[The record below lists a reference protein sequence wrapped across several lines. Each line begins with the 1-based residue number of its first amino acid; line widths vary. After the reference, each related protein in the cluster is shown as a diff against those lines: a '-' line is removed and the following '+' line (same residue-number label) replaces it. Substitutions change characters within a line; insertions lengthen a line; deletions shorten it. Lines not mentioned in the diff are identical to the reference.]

1 MLCTGCWVPVGRH
14 DPCRRCKSVHTVTR
28 RDEVITPYG
37 SRPDTQGNNH
47 NRPAA
52 HCYARKIT
60 GAQSCGK
67 KKKESADLQST
78 LSSFLAANATLS
90 GAKESWGV
98 ARGDRKPWCPV
109 PFCPSPREGRVL
121 HAAACKSPLPP
132 GGGNPRAPGGAR
144 PRTPQRAKLLAAEGG
159 NYNPSEGR
167 VSPPAAHRRIGGG
180 LSSAD
185 GKNAACACLCPCPG
199 GHIPVG
205 DYSHFSQ
212 TSGQYPTVA

>member
-1 MLCTGCWVPVGRH
+1 MRFPVGRH

-52 HCYARKIT
+52 HCYARQIT
-60 GAQSCGK
+60 VAQSCGK

-109 PFCPSPREGRVL
+109 PFCPSP
-121 HAAACKSPLPP
+121 P
-132 GGGNPRAPGGAR
+132 GGGNTPPSRGETPLSPGMG
-144 PRTPQRAKLLAAEGG
+144 KI
-159 NYNPSEGR
+159 
-167 VSPPAAHRRIGGG
+167 SPPVSAPRYQRIVRALPWREEKAALPRREKEKHS
-180 LSSAD
+180 LS
-185 GKNAACACLCPCPG
+185 
-199 GHIPVG
+199 
-205 DYSHFSQ
+205 
-212 TSGQYPTVA
+212 

>member
-1 MLCTGCWVPVGRH
+1 MRFPVGRH

-52 HCYARKIT
+52 HCYARQIT

-98 ARGDRKPWCPV
+98 ARGDRKPWCPI
-109 PFCPSPREGRVL
+109 PFCPSPREGRVPARRSVQIPPAAGRRQL
-121 HAAACKSPLPP
+121 PRPGRGASPHAAACETPCRRRRQLQSLR
-132 GGGNPRAPGGAR
+132 GQGFASGGAPPYR
-144 PRTPQRAKLLAAEGG
+144 RRSA
-159 NYNPSEGR
+159 
-167 VSPPAAHRRIGGG
+167 VSRR
-180 LSSAD
+180 
-185 GKNAACACLCPCPG
+185 
-199 GHIPVG
+199 
-205 DYSHFSQ
+205 
-212 TSGQYPTVA
+212 

>member
-1 MLCTGCWVPVGRH
+1 MHFPVGRH

-52 HCYARKIT
+52 HCYARQIT

-109 PFCPSPREGRVL
+109 PFCPRRRV
-121 HAAACKSPLPP
+121 A
-132 GGGNPRAPGGAR
+132 AR
-144 PRTPQRAKLLAAEGG
+144 PRTPQRATPGC
-159 NYNPSEGR
+159 R
-167 VSPPAAHRRIGGG
+167 VGSIPSPPASGRRNGGNFRALPRGDIFILYRSRGTRGIHRR
-180 LSSAD
+180 
-185 GKNAACACLCPCPG
+185 C
-199 GHIPVG
+199 IP
-205 DYSHFSQ
+205 YRARRFRESR
-212 TSGQYPTVA
+212 

>member
-1 MLCTGCWVPVGRH
+1 MT
-14 DPCRRCKSVHTVTR
+14 PCRRCKSVHTVTR

-52 HCYARKIT
+52 HCYARQIT

-109 PFCPSPREGRVL
+109 PFCPSP
-121 HAAACKSPLPP
+121 P
-132 GGGNPRAPGGAR
+132 GGGNTPPSVGENPPSPGLG
-144 PRTPQRAKLLAAEGG
+144 TTLASCVCTAVSAYRSRSPLEGG
-159 NYNPSEGR
+159 KGRSPSEGKR
-167 VSPPAAHRRIGGG
+167 KALTFVSA
-180 LSSAD
+180 
-185 GKNAACACLCPCPG
+185 
-199 GHIPVG
+199 
-205 DYSHFSQ
+205 
-212 TSGQYPTVA
+212 

>member
-52 HCYARKIT
+52 HCYARQIT

-109 PFCPSPREGRVL
+109 PFCPPPPGGGTSP
-121 HAAACKSPLPP
+121 HAAACKPRLPIGSIPPPP
-132 GGGNPRAPGGAR
+132 GGGTSPHAAACKPRLPGGSI
-144 PRTPQRAKLLAAEGG
+144 P
-159 NYNPSEGR
+159 
-167 VSPPAAHRRIGGG
+167 SPPASRPQERRKRFHSTSERLGAGER
-180 LSSAD
+180 LSRGASCRGSPA
-185 GKNAACACLCPCPG
+185 G
-199 GHIPVG
+199 
-205 DYSHFSQ
+205 
-212 TSGQYPTVA
+212 

>member
-1 MLCTGCWVPVGRH
+1 MYKEASSSAPSIRKKRFAGKNDSSAPSGR
-14 DPCRRCKSVHTVTR
+14 
-28 RDEVITPYG
+28 
-37 SRPDTQGNNH
+37 
-47 NRPAA
+47 AL
-52 HCYARKIT
+52 
-60 GAQSCGK
+60 SC
-67 KKKESADLQST
+67 
-78 LSSFLAANATLS
+78 AANRQKQPVLHREANHHRTVRGVPYPARPPLRREATLS

-98 ARGDRKPWCPV
+98 ARGDRKPWCPI

-121 HAAACKSPLPP
+121 HAAACKSPLPS
-132 GGGNPRAPGGAR
+132 GGGNPLAPGGAR

-180 LSSAD
+180 LPSAD

>member
-1 MLCTGCWVPVGRH
+1 MSYPLLPLAPGGA
-14 DPCRRCKSVHTVTR
+14 
-28 RDEVITPYG
+28 
-37 SRPDTQGNNH
+37 
-47 NRPAA
+47 RPA
-52 HCYARKIT
+52 RRSVQI
-60 GAQSCGK
+60 
-67 KKKESADLQST
+67 
-78 LSSFLAANATLS
+78 
-90 GAKESWGV
+90 
-98 ARGDRKPWCPV
+98 P
-109 PFCPSPREGRVL
+109 
-121 HAAACKSPLPP
+121 PLPP
-132 GGGNPRAPGGAR
+132 GGGNPLAPGGAR

-185 GKNAACACLCPCPG
+185 GKNAACACLCPCLG

>member
-52 HCYARKIT
+52 HCYARQIT

-109 PFCPSPREGRVL
+109 PFCPSP
-121 HAAACKSPLPP
+121 P
-132 GGGNPRAPGGAR
+132 GGGNTPPSVGENPPSPGLGTTLASCVCAAGTAESFALSLEGRKGTLSLREKKKSTHFRECLNSGGVGGAR
-144 PRTPQRAKLLAAEGG
+144 THDLSRVRRTL
-159 NYNPSEGR
+159 
-167 VSPPAAHRRIGGG
+167 
-180 LSSAD
+180 
-185 GKNAACACLCPCPG
+185 
-199 GHIPVG
+199 
-205 DYSHFSQ
+205 
-212 TSGQYPTVA
+212 

>member
-1 MLCTGCWVPVGRH
+1 MYKEASSSAPSIRKKRFAGKNDSSAPSGRALSCAANRQKQPVLHREANHHRTVRGVPY
-14 DPCRRCKSVHTVTR
+14 P
-28 RDEVITPYG
+28 
-37 SRPDTQGNNH
+37 SRPPL
-47 NRPAA
+47 R
-52 HCYARKIT
+52 R
-60 GAQSCGK
+60 
-67 KKKESADLQST
+67 E
-78 LSSFLAANATLS
+78 ATLS

-98 ARGDRKPWCPV
+98 ARGDRKPWCPI

-121 HAAACKSPLPP
+121 HAAACKSPPAAGRRQPP
-132 GGGNPRAPGGAR
+132 RLGRGASC
-144 PRTPQRAKLLAAEGG
+144 TPQRAKLLAAEGG

-180 LSSAD
+180 LPSAD

>member
-52 HCYARKIT
+52 HCYARQIT

-109 PFCPSPREGRVL
+109 PFCPRRRV
-121 HAAACKSPLPP
+121 AAKLRPL
-132 GGGNPRAPGGAR
+132 RAPPR
-144 PRTPQRAKLLAAEGG
+144 P
-159 NYNPSEGR
+159 
-167 VSPPAAHRRIGGG
+167 
-180 LSSAD
+180 
-185 GKNAACACLCPCPG
+185 
-199 GHIPVG
+199 PVG
-205 DYSHFSQ
+205 DIPRLLQLMLQHRHNRLSALMIELGGLRAVTASSQ
-212 TSGQYPTVA
+212 TPPR